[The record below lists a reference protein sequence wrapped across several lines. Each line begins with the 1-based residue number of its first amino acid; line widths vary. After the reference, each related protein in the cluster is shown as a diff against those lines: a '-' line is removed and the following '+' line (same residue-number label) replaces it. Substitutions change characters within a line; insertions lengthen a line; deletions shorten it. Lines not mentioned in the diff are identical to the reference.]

1 MMPQPEEENTEEQ
14 PEKVAPETLE
24 TEAVGED
31 LPQALAEEKAKAA
44 EYLAG
49 WQRAQA
55 DFINYKRRCEQEKE
69 DIIKYGNS
77 EFVLKILPVMDDF
90 ERAFS
95 HMPSGKATHGW
106 LEGMKALERKFRA
119 FLEGEGLTE
128 IEAIGKSFDPNL
140 HEAVTQVEG
149 DEGII
154 VKEFEKGYKLK
165 DRVIRHSKVAVGNGR
180 RESEKE
186 E

>member
-1 MMPQPEEENTEEQ
+1 MMPQPEAEEQ
-14 PEKVAPETLE
+14 QQEPVAPESAE
-24 TEAVGED
+24 ISESED
-31 LPQALAEEKAKAA
+31 LPKVLAEQKAKAD

-77 EFVLKILPVMDDF
+77 EFIINILPVLDDF

-95 HMPSGKATHGW
+95 TIPAEEAKTSWVK
-106 LEGMKALERKFRA
+106 GMKALERKFKT
-119 FLEGEGLTE
+119 FLEGQGLTE
-128 IEAIGKSFDPNL
+128 IKSLGEQFDPNV
-140 HEAVTQVEG
+140 HEAVMQAEG
-149 DEGII
+149 KDGIV
-154 VKEFEKGYKLK
+154 VKEFEKGYKLN
-165 DRVIRHSKVAVGNGR
+165 DRVIRHSKVAVGDGQH
-180 RESEKE
+180 ESEKE

>member
-14 PEKVAPETLE
+14 PETVTPETLE

-31 LPQALAEEKAKAA
+31 LSQTLAEEKAKAA

-69 DIIKYGNS
+69 DIIKYGNT
-77 EFVLKILPVMDDF
+77 EFILKILPVMDDF
-90 ERAFS
+90 ERAFKNP
-95 HMPSGKATHGW
+95 PSGKVSHGW
-106 LEGMKALERKFRA
+106 LEGMKALERKFRS
-119 FLEGEGLTE
+119 FLEGEGLAK
-128 IEAIGKSFDPNL
+128 IEALGKPFDPNL
-140 HEAVTQVEG
+140 HEAVMQVEG

-165 DRVIRHSKVAVGNGR
+165 DRVIRHSKVAVGSGR
-180 RESEKE
+180 HESEKE